1 MLSYHSWGT
10 EKGEEERRAE
20 LEGPVEHILHTGREI
35 WSQTPAA

>member
-1 MLSYHSWGT
+1 MSYHSWGT